1 MPSKTR
7 VLIFTGKGG
16 VGKTSTAAA
25 TALDCARRGY
35 KTIAISTDPQHSL
48 SDSLEAKSKSVELM
62 KIAPNLDLKE
72 INVIHELEKY
82 WQSVQSYLVSLLS
95 SQGFSDMVA
104 EELAILPGFE
114 ELSSL
119 LYVEEYDQNQE
130 YNVIVLDCAPTAET
144 LRLLSLPE
152 VAKWYMNKLFRV
164 ERKLMK
170 VVRPVA
176 KGFLPI
182 PLPSDKT
189 LDEIQELYERIARVK
204 EILEDSTRT
213 SIRLVMNPEKMVVK
227 EAQRAYTYLNLFGYA
242 VDAVIV
248 NKVIPEGVHDPYF
261 TEWKKIQRRHL
272 QEIHDSFSPLSIFKV
287 QLFEN
292 EVVGLKML
300 EEMGAQIY
308 GGRDPTEVF
317 YQEKPFAM
325 SKRNGVYVISMK
337 LPFIGKE
344 DIDLLNK
351 GGELIVKVGNHK
363 RVIMLPTVLSGL
375 EPKSAEFVDDRL
387 EIRFEKEV
395 NQTGEA

>member
-1 MPSKTR
+1 VVSKTR

-35 KTIAISTDPQHSL
+35 KTIAISTDPAHSL
-48 SDSLEAKSKSVELM
+48 SDSVEAKSKSPELM
-62 KIAPNLDLKE
+62 KIAPNLDIKE
-72 INVIHELEKY
+72 INIIVELEKY

-104 EELAILPGFE
+104 EELAVLPGFE

-119 LYVEEYDQNQE
+119 LYVEEYDQNHE
-130 YNVIVLDCAPTAET
+130 YDVIVLDCAPTAET

-164 ERKLMK
+164 ERKIMK

-176 KGFLPI
+176 KGLLPI
-182 PLPSDKT
+182 PLPNDET
-189 LDEIQELYERIARVK
+189 LDQIQELYERIARVK
-204 EILEDSTRT
+204 EILEDSSRT

-227 EAQRAYTYLNLFGYA
+227 EAQRAYTYLNLFSYA
-242 VDAVIV
+242 VDAIIV
-248 NKVIPEGVHDPYF
+248 NKVIPEDVKDPYF
-261 TEWKKIQRRHL
+261 REWKKIQKRHL
-272 QEIHDSFSPLSIFKV
+272 EEIHDSFSPLSIFNV

-300 EEMGAQIY
+300 EQMGTQIY
-308 GGRDPTEVF
+308 GGRDPTEIF
-317 YQEKPFAM
+317 YEEKPFVM
-325 SKRNGVYVISMK
+325 SKKGGVYTVSMK
-337 LPFIGKE
+337 LPFVGKE
-344 DIDLLNK
+344 DVDLLNK
-351 GGELIVKVGNHK
+351 AGELIVKVGNYK
-363 RVIMLPTVLSGL
+363 RVVMLPTTLSGL
-375 EPKSAEFVDDRL
+375 EPKSAEFVEDRL

-395 NQTGEA
+395 IKTGKD

>member
-1 MPSKTR
+1 MVSKTR

-35 KTIAISTDPQHSL
+35 KTIAISTDPAHSL
-48 SDSLEAKSKSVELM
+48 SDSVEAKSKSAELM
-62 KIAPNLDLKE
+62 KIAPNLEIKE
-72 INVIHELEKY
+72 INIIFELEKY

-104 EELAILPGFE
+104 EELAVLPGFE

-119 LYVEEYDQNQE
+119 LYVEEYDRNHE
-130 YNVIVLDCAPTAET
+130 YDVIVLDCAPTAET

-164 ERKLMK
+164 ERKIMK
-170 VVRPVA
+170 VVRPIA
-176 KGFLPI
+176 KGLLPI
-182 PLPSDKT
+182 PLPSDET
-189 LDEIQELYERIARVK
+189 LSQIQELYERIARVK
-204 EILEDSTRT
+204 EILEDSSRT

-227 EAQRAYTYLNLFGYA
+227 EAQRAYTYLNLFSYA
-242 VDAVIV
+242 VDAIIV
-248 NKVIPEGVHDPYF
+248 NKVIPEDVQDPYF
-261 TEWKKIQRRHL
+261 KEWKKIQKRHL
-272 QEIHDSFSPLSIFKV
+272 EEIHDSFSPLSIFNV

-300 EEMGAQIY
+300 EQMGAQIY

-317 YQEKPFAM
+317 YEEKPFVM
-325 SKRNGVYVISMK
+325 SKKNGVYIVSMK

-344 DIDLLNK
+344 DVDLLNK
-351 GGELIVKVGNHK
+351 AGELIVKVGNYK
-363 RVIMLPTVLSGL
+363 RVVMLPTLLSGL

-387 EIRFEKEV
+387 EIRFEREV
-395 NQTGEA
+395 TKTGEA